1 MRTYPRSVTSAEGFD
16 RHLDVPTP
24 PPPELKIGT
33 PEREAA
39 RQALDEHHAADRLD
53 DAEYEQ
59 RWATCQTAATQAELR
74 QVFVDLPA
82 PHPELPG
89 PPGLSADTDE
99 DMPPLAAAVCLA
111 LLLGLPVT
119 VVLGFV
125 YGVWWSLAVP
135 VALSVALVYV
145 DHLVT
150 RMRRTG

>member
-1 MRTYPRSVTSAEGFD
+1 MSPSASPD
-16 RHLDVPTP
+16 
-24 PPPELKIGT
+24 LKIGT

-39 RQALDEHHAADRLD
+39 RQALDDHRADDRLD

-59 RWATCQTAATQAELR
+59 RWAACQTARTQAELR

-82 PHPELPG
+82 PHPSLPG
-89 PPGLSADTDE
+89 PPNSSSETDE
-99 DMPPLAAAVCLA
+99 DMSPLVAAVLLA

-135 VALSVALVYV
+135 VALSVVLVYV

-150 RMRRTG
+150 RVRAPGLSPK